1 MKMKKKVA
9 IIDFGMG
16 NLNSVK
22 ISLNYLAIKNDIL
35 NSPKNI
41 LDYSHIVIPGVGSFK
56 KAIKNLK
63 KSGFFDTLPQISN
76 NKNQKILG
84 ICLGMQLLFESSTED
99 GDTKGLGIL
108 KGKVEKFSLSKVK
121 NIKIP
126 HVGFNQVL
134 FDKKNSFYRD
144 ISNNSDF
151 YFDHSYRVTDFGY
164 DLNSGI
170 THYGE
175 KFLSSFNKGNIFGTQ
190 FHPEKSQSNGLL
202 ILRNFLRN

>member
-1 MKMKKKVA
+1 MKKKVA

-35 NSPKNI
+35 DNPKNI

-63 KSGFFDTLPQISN
+63 KNGFFDTLPQISK

-99 GDTKGLGIL
+99 GDSKGLGIL
-108 KGKVEKFSLSKVK
+108 KGKVEKFSFSKVK

-134 FDKKNSFYRD
+134 FNKKNNFYRD
-144 ISNNSDF
+144 ISINSDF
-151 YFDHSYRVTDFGY
+151 YFDHSYRVTDFGD

-175 KFLSSFNKGNIFGTQ
+175 EFLSSFNKGNIFGTQ